1 MSSFPAFEEGSTA
14 SVLALARRL
23 AWKKRRHFATS
34 NFFVTGTCAFVIEK
48 PFRSAPSL
56 SDGFEQ
62 GAPRS
67 QSVIGRIKHSSAN
80 ERTAHEPEEIGP
92 LHYKG
97 FDLNC
102 HLATSSY
109 SSHYCQIGIL
119 STLFPYADQR

>member
-1 MSSFPAFEEGSTA
+1 MSSFPAFEKRAPTP
-14 SVLALARRL
+14 VLAFTRRL
-23 AWKKRRHFATS
+23 AWKKRRHFATPDS
-34 NFFVTGTCAFVIEK
+34 LVASLSTFIIKES
-48 PFRSAPSL
+48 FRSATAL

-62 GAPRS
+62 VAPRS
-67 QSVIGRIKHSSAN
+67 QSMIGRIKHSSAN
-80 ERTAHEPEEIGP
+80 ERTAHEPEEIGA

-97 FDLNC
+97 LDLNC